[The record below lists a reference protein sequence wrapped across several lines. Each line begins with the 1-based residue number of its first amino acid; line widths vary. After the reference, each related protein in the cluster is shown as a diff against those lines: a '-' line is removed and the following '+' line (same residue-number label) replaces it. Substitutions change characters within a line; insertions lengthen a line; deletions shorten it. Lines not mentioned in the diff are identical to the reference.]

1 MQAANEA
8 NAAVAKAEGTTAK
21 KKAATGLAPPAI
33 FAPCTSLTA
42 AKVPGLLLE
51 LRSTDL
57 RLRMASAEAMGVCM
71 VRPFLHFLELRR
83 PGIFFEMYPAL
94 ERHRKV
100 LALFARARSDRA
112 PVDIDAL
119 RPLNVRLAQALES
132 VIAYGEQLEA
142 EGCEAA
148 AAAAMA
154 IIIQQGNSYGDY
166 FAEQFAEWDD
176 NPALRLGC
184 VGAPT
189 GGPQHAAWLVKQG
202 KPGLRLLLGKVHAYL
217 H

>member
-1 MQAANEA
+1 MQAAHEA
-8 NAAVAKAEGTTAK
+8 NAAVAKAEGTAAK
-21 KKAATGLAPPAI
+21 KKTATGMAPPAM
-33 FAPCTSLTA
+33 FASCTSLTP

-71 VRPFLHFLELRR
+71 VRPFLHFLELRHA
-83 PGIFFEMYPAL
+83 GIFFEMYPEL
-94 ERHRKV
+94 ERQRKV
-100 LALFARARSDRA
+100 LAVLARARSDRA

-119 RPLNVRLAQALES
+119 RPLNGRLARALES

-142 EGCEAA
+142 AGCEAA
-148 AAAAMA
+148 TAVAMA
-154 IIIQQGNSYGDY
+154 IIIEQGNSYGDY

-189 GGPQHAAWLVKQG
+189 GGPQHAAWLVEMG